1 MSFPFDSTTARTL
14 ISSTPSFEDA
24 EFATLAAA
32 SATAKASAT
41 TIAVCGEVGMVRKK
55 PKQSGRTARTP
66 ISDEKL
72 IARLQEEAPELLTP
86 VSEPA
91 FDTVIDNLLKES
103 PSDDRPHFYCRLCG
117 EYHLKTHAHH
127 AEMKRRKSISKQAK
141 KSPRSHKTQE
151 KTDNN

>member
-1 MSFPFDSTTARTL
+1 MNFPSGSTIARTL
-14 ISSTPSFEDA
+14 ISSTPFFEDA

-41 TIAVCGEVGMVRKK
+41 TIAVCGEVGMARKK
-55 PKQSGRTARTP
+55 AKRSVGSARVP

-72 IARLQEEAPELLTP
+72 IARLQKEAPELLTP

-103 PSDDRPHFYCRLCG
+103 PSDERPHFYCRQCR
-117 EYHLKTHAHH
+117 E
-127 AEMKRRKSISKQAK
+127 
-141 KSPRSHKTQE
+141 
-151 KTDNN
+151 